1 MQLHLIFLASLR
13 DQLHCSDET
22 VYTPDHI
29 HTVADLITW
38 LRGRGGDWHTYLQP
52 PTLWRIA
59 QNQVLVSLNT
69 RLETEAEI
77 AFLPPVT
84 GG

>member
-1 MQLHLIFLASLR
+1 MQLNLIFLASLR
-13 DQLHCSDET
+13 DQLHCSQET
-22 VYTPDHI
+22 VHTPEHI
-29 HTVADLITW
+29 RTVADLIAW
-38 LRGRGGDWHTYLQP
+38 LQGRGGNWQTYLQP
-52 PTLWRIA
+52 PTLWRVA
-59 QNQVLVSLNT
+59 QNQVLVSFST